1 MLGLDIISWIMNS
14 WKSNQDKNQLDRFI
28 DNEDQYLK

>member
-1 MLGLDIISWIMNS
+1 MNS

-28 DNEDQYLK
+28 DNEDQYLKLISS